1 MIQHKQR
8 STGKEMSVRLGYR
21 NRDGKKIVE
30 VQTPDEERL
39 RMKTKT
45 EIKRKTVSKLEKAWR
60 THNSEN
66 GQRAQKKAK
75 CQDLSCRPA
84 VRFST
89 TRRTTAHT
97 PNPTNSTYEGNAE
110 NESGSKISAAD
121 EVVSG

>member
-45 EIKRKTVSKLEKAWR
+45 EIKRKTVSKLERLGAPITAR
-60 THNSEN
+60 TASEPK
-66 GQRAQKKAK
+66 RK
-75 CQDLSCRPA
+75 
-84 VRFST
+84 
-89 TRRTTAHT
+89 
-97 PNPTNSTYEGNAE
+97 PNVKT
-110 NESGSKISAAD
+110 
-121 EVVSG
+121 